1 MRMIRASLGDVGKR
15 APADVHDA
23 HKPRGY
29 ERAAADAHGL
39 WIDVRQLMRVML
51 ASLRIDVKPA
61 AADAH
66 DAREPSDCGDTC
78 GGCGYGVAADGMMR
92 AERVAAD
99 AHDAR
104 EAWA

>member
-39 WIDVRQLMRVML
+39 WVDVRQLMRMML
-51 ASLRIDVKPA
+51 SSLRIVAKPA

-66 DAREPSDCGDTC
+66 DVCKPW
-78 GGCGYGVAADGMMR
+78 GCG
-92 AERVAAD
+92 
-99 AHDAR
+99 
-104 EAWA
+104 

>member
-1 MRMIRASLGDVGKR
+1 MRASLGDVGKR

-39 WIDVRQLMRVML
+39 WVDVRQLSASLPPADVHDACRPCAYEQNVRQLMRMML
-51 ASLRIDVKPA
+51 ASLRIVKPA

-66 DAREPSDCGDTC
+66 DAREPW
-78 GGCGYGVAADGMMR
+78 GCG
-92 AERVAAD
+92 
-99 AHDAR
+99 
-104 EAWA
+104 